1 MVYLINGAGRVSY
14 SFGRK
19 ISSFHFILGTR
30 KPLRANEGLALN
42 IKKTL
47 GKHLV
52 NYLYSFGV
60 IQETKTIRR
69 KISNVYLVIHS
80 FHLLFLLEIHQL
92 QLKSTTPT
100 PQSDFHRGHI
110 AVV

>member
-47 GKHLV
+47 GKHCP
-52 NYLYSFGV
+52 
-60 IQETKTIRR
+60 
-69 KISNVYLVIHS
+69 
-80 FHLLFLLEIHQL
+80 
-92 QLKSTTPT
+92 QLKQKIYKTLKYS
-100 PQSDFHRGHI
+100 I
-110 AVV
+110 